1 MTSRCRRIALW
12 ELNELEA
19 ALADLRWLA
28 GPLPGAH
35 AIGSAR
41 QAAVNAVGL

>member
-19 ALADLRWLA
+19 RIAGVVRLA
-28 GPLPGAH
+28 GPLPGPRD
-35 AIGSAR
+35 R
-41 QAAVNAVGL
+41 QRTPGGG